1 MCFVQKKLHETYF
14 KMICNVHKKK
24 KDELNVGKSEQ
35 TLKNPAQN
43 EKALVVDSH
52 AECIS
57 HLTLQMYE

>member
-1 MCFVQKKLHETYF
+1 MYT
-14 KMICNVHKKK
+14 K

-43 EKALVVDSH
+43 EMALVVDSH

>member
-1 MCFVQKKLHETYF
+1 MYT
-14 KMICNVHKKK
+14 KKK